1 VPALRPIFQ
10 PTQNCH
16 ANALTY
22 ICSCIF
28 YFVQLETTM
37 NFKRTALAVAG
48 LCFGLAST
56 TFAQEKTFRLLTWA
70 DYAPAAI
77 VEQFEKETGYKVE
90 VTLSNNEEM
99 ISKLRATGGAGFD
112 LAQPSQDRITGPQ
125 KEFGIYKPMDL
136 SQIKSELFIPSML
149 DATKKNTTQDGKVY
163 GMPHIWGTEGL
174 VVNTK
179 LTKMADYTDLCRA
192 DVKGKVSMRLKRPTL
207 ISFAFAAGKDPFALY
222 NDPKAYT
229 ALMEE
234 VGKTL
239 IACKPNVKFYWD
251 NKDQLLNGMR
261 TNEIVAAQMWDTG
274 GWKLNGEISDIQYIA
289 PKSGATG
296 WIDTFA
302 IPAKGKN
309 DAAAYAWINFNMR
322 PEIAAKV
329 AGSAGNFTASKGADD
344 LTSGKL
350 KEQFKTSFPEAAIK
364 NIKWYPAVPAGLE
377 EIEGRILDRV
387 KAAQ

>member
-1 VPALRPIFQ
+1 MFTR
-10 PTQNCH
+10 
-16 ANALTY
+16 
-22 ICSCIF
+22 
-28 YFVQLETTM
+28 
-37 NFKRTALAVAG
+37 RTLILVSLLAAG
-48 LCFGLAST
+48 CTGMAA
-56 TFAQEKTFRLLTWA
+56 AQEKTLRLLTWA
-70 DYAPAAI
+70 DYAPADI
-77 VEQFEKETGYKVE
+77 VAQFEKESGFKVE

-125 KEFGIYKPMDL
+125 QEFGIYKAMDL
-136 SQIKSELFIPSML
+136 SKLKNELFIPSML
-149 DATKKNTTQDGKVY
+149 EATKKNTTLTGKVY
-163 GMPHIWGTEGL
+163 GLPHIWGTEGL

-179 LTKMADYTDLCRA
+179 LTKMSDYSDLCRA

-229 ALMEE
+229 ALMED

-239 IACKPNVKFYWD
+239 TACKGNVKFIWD

-261 TNEIVAAQMWDTG
+261 TNEVVGALMWDTG
-274 GWKLNGEISDIQYIA
+274 GWKLNAENADIKFIA

-302 IPAKGKN
+302 IPAKGRN

-329 AGSAGNFTASKGADD
+329 AKSAGNFTASKGADQ
-344 LTSGKL
+344 LMEGKL
-350 KEQFKTSFPEAAIK
+350 KAQFAESFPEAALK

-377 EIEGRILDRV
+377 EIEGRILDRI
-387 KAAQ
+387 KAAN

>member
-1 VPALRPIFQ
+1 MKVLHTLIAATVIALG
-10 PTQNCH
+10 
-16 ANALTY
+16 A
-22 ICSCIF
+22 
-28 YFVQLETTM
+28 
-37 NFKRTALAVAG
+37 
-48 LCFGLAST
+48 ASPVL
-56 TFAQEKTFRLLTWA
+56 AQEKTLRLLTWA
-70 DYAPAAI
+70 DYAPADVVA
-77 VEQFEKETGYKVE
+77 QFEKESGYKVE
-90 VTLSNNEEM
+90 VTLSNNEEI

-125 KEFGIYKPMDL
+125 QEFGIYKPMDL
-136 SQIKSELFIPSML
+136 SKLKTELFIPSML
-149 DATKKNTTQDGKVY
+149 DATKKNTTLGGNVY
-163 GMPHIWGTEGL
+163 GLPHIWGTEGL

-179 LTKMADYTDLCRA
+179 LTKMTDYTDLCRA

-207 ISFAFAAGKDPFALY
+207 ISFAFASGKDPFALY

-239 IACKPNVKFYWD
+239 TACKTNVKFFWD
-251 NKDQLLNGMR
+251 NKDQLFNGMR
-261 TNEIVAAQMWDTG
+261 NNEVVGALMWDTG
-274 GWKLNGEISDIQYIA
+274 GWKLNSENPDVQYIA

-302 IPAKGKN
+302 IPSKGRN

-329 AGSAGNFTASKGADD
+329 ATSAGNFTASKGADQLMD
-344 LTSGKL
+344 AKL
-350 KEQFKTSFPEAAIK
+350 KSQFAASFPEAALK

-377 EIEGRILDRV
+377 EIEGRILDRI
-387 KAAQ
+387 KAAN